1 MWFITWYFIDKSSI
15 PLWRIPWG
23 HVGPVRYESQRSSPS
38 PSPSPNPSH
47 KSLTKLKRKKI
58 KPYTYVKVQ
67 SEEILDIWDNISS
80 ILLNQRF
87 IFKFNIIWF
96 TFLILINYLS
106 HLIEKIHGVIFV
118 EFSNL
123 EKRDTFFKLSTQDVT
138 TGGERGVAARGNFR
152 KGPDFAPTPLLNLF
166 YTCSLEYFVFVTS
179 GVII

>member
-1 MWFITWYFIDKSSI
+1 MAHPSRSCGSSPIRVTKVKSESESESES
-15 PLWRIPWG
+15 
-23 HVGPVRYESQRSSPS
+23 ESQVTY
-38 PSPSPNPSH
+38 
-47 KSLTKLKRKKI
+47 KIKTKKI

-67 SEEILDIWDNISS
+67 SEEILDIWANISS

-166 YTCSLEYFVFVTS
+166 YTCSLEYFVLQVE
-179 GVII
+179 